1 MSLGNLFTR
10 RKRAAVATAAMSA
23 LAVTGLVH
31 EPAAVAAAATR
42 TPGLERPV
50 EKPNLLMVTVDDLSS
65 LDMDHLPQ
73 VRKLVERAG
82 VSFAEGIAPTPIC
95 VPARAS
101 LLTGQYAHNHGARTI
116 EGPYGGY
123 QAFDDSSTVATS
135 LKDAGYS
142 TILAGKYLNGYGEG
156 ATRGEVPPGWDQ
168 WRATVD
174 PSTYN
179 FRSPKFNVNG
189 EIIKSKG
196 YSSTVITEQA
206 KAGIAAER
214 RSGKPWFAWV
224 NYVAPHHGGPS
235 GPDDP
240 KKIYPGTDA
249 AVSVTVP
256 DAQDRGHHDG
266 VQIPARPNLFPEDT
280 SGYAKG
286 SPARGQ
292 FDPRQKNALR
302 IAYQRRLEANRSL
315 DRNIASL
322 LVGLKKR
329 GELKR
334 TLVVFTSD
342 NGFSNGY
349 HNLNGKLWHYDESLR
364 IPVLMSGPGVPRGR
378 TVRTPVTNPDLAVTL
393 LAAAGA
399 RPPRTPDG
407 IDIMPWLRAPEQ
419 VRAIPVG
426 GWRVVDGSR
435 RLWSGI
441 RVGSWTYA
449 RLHTGQV
456 EVYDRSSDPYEQ
468 HNLAADPASA
478 ETVKALAAL
487 ADRYETCAGSTCP
500 KDLYAA
506 GRALDLEGL

>member
-1 MSLGNLFTR
+1 MPVVNLFTR

-31 EPAAVAAAATR
+31 EPAAVAAGPTR
-42 TPGLERPV
+42 TPALERPA
-50 EKPNLLMVTVDDLSS
+50 ERPNLLMVTVDDLSA
-65 LDMDHLPQ
+65 LDMDYLPR
-73 VRKLVERAG
+73 VRKLVERTG
-82 VSFAEGIAPTPIC
+82 VSFSDGIAPTPIC

-135 LKDAGYS
+135 LQDAGYS

-156 ATRGEVPPGWDQ
+156 ATRGDVPPGWDQ

-189 EIIKSKG
+189 EIIKSNG
-196 YSSTVITEQA
+196 YSSTVITEHA

-214 RSGKPWFAWV
+214 ASGKPWFTWV

-249 AVSVTVP
+249 ALSVTVP
-256 DAQDRGHHDG
+256 DAQDRGFYDN

-286 SPARGQ
+286 SPGRGK
-292 FDPRQKNALR
+292 FNPRKKDALR
-302 IAYQRRLEANRSL
+302 IAYQRRLEAIRSL

-322 LVGLKKR
+322 LGGLKKS

-378 TVRTPVTNPDLAVTL
+378 MVRTPVTNPDLAATL

-399 RPPRTPDG
+399 QPPRAPDG
-407 IDIMPWLRAPEQ
+407 IDIMPWLSAPEQ
-419 VRAIPVG
+419 VRAIPIS
-426 GWRVVDGSR
+426 GWRVTDGSR
-435 RLWSGI
+435 QLWSGV

-468 HNLAADPASA
+468 HNLAAAPALA
-478 ETVKALAAL
+478 ETVKALARL
-487 ADRYETCAGSTCP
+487 ASRYDECAASTCP
-500 KDLYAA
+500 KDLYTA
-506 GRALDLEGL
+506 GRALDLGAL

>member
-1 MSLGNLFTR
+1 MAVGDLFTR
-10 RKRAAVATAAMSA
+10 RKRAAVATAAMSV

-31 EPAAVAAAATR
+31 EPAAVAATPSR
-42 TPGLERPV
+42 TPAFERPV
-50 EKPNLLMVTVDDLSS
+50 EKPNLLMVTVDDLSY
-65 LDMDHLPQ
+65 LDMDYLPQ
-73 VRKLVERAG
+73 VRKLVERTG
-82 VSFAEGIAPTPIC
+82 VSFSDAVAPTPIC

-116 EGPYGGY
+116 EGPHGGY
-123 QAFDDSSTVATS
+123 AAFDDSSTLATS
-135 LKDAGYS
+135 LQDAGYS
-142 TILAGKYLNGYGEG
+142 TVLAGKYLNGYGEG
-156 ATRGEVPPGWDQ
+156 DTRGDVPPGWDQ

-189 EIIKSKG
+189 EVIKSKG
-196 YSSTVITEQA
+196 YSSNVITEHAQ
-206 KAGIAAER
+206 AGIAAER
-214 RSGKPWFAWV
+214 ASGKPWFTWV
-224 NYVAPHHGGPS
+224 NYVAPHHGAPS

-240 KKIYPGTDA
+240 KKLYPGTDA
-249 AVSVTVP
+249 ALSVTVP
-256 DAQDRGHHDG
+256 EGRDRGFYG
-266 VQIPARPNLFPEDT
+266 NVPIPERPNLFPGDV

-286 SPARGQ
+286 SPARGRSS
-292 FDPRQKNALR
+292 DLKKKALR
-302 IAYQRRLEANRSL
+302 IAYQRRIEAVRGL

-322 LVGLKKR
+322 LGSLKKS

-342 NGFSNGY
+342 NGYSAGY
-349 HNLNGKLWHYDESLR
+349 HNINGKLWHYDESLR

-378 TVRTPVTNPDLAVTL
+378 TVRTPVTNPDIGATL

-399 RPPRTPDG
+399 RPPRPLDG

-419 VRAIPVG
+419 VRPIPVG
-426 GWRVVDGSR
+426 GWRVTDGNR
-435 RLWSGI
+435 RLWYGI

-468 HNLAADPASA
+468 RNLAREPAFAD
-478 ETVKALAAL
+478 TVKALTVL
-487 ADRYETCAGSTCP
+487 SDRYQDCAASTCP

-506 GRALDLEGL
+506 GAEINLDGL